1 MRKDMKLLYQFGVIM
16 TVTFLGEV
24 LHAVLPLP
32 VPASI
37 YGLLIMLFCL
47 CAKVIKLNQV
57 KLAADFLIDIMP
69 PMFIPSAVGLITV
82 WADLKEIVVPVMMI
96 IVITTIFV
104 MICTGKVSQGIID
117 YRREKEVERK
127 DERVFW
133 SDDQYRSLWS
143 GLTCTEKIEM
153 GVFESIAVSD
163 RCSYCCTQCI
173 GC

>member
-32 VPASI
+32 VPAS
-37 YGLLIMLFCL
+37 M
-47 CAKVIKLNQV
+47 NQV

-117 YRREKEVERK
+117 YRRKKEVERK
-127 DERVFW
+127 DERVF
-133 SDDQYRSLWS
+133 
-143 GLTCTEKIEM
+143 
-153 GVFESIAVSD
+153 
-163 RCSYCCTQCI
+163 
-173 GC
+173 